1 MAVVE
6 SAFIGAAGY
15 EAMTSEE
22 IKTGSQ
28 VVTEFLE
35 SLQEDPDIDIATLLT
50 LRELFQAQKLT
61 KTRLLRVL
69 EEQRAEAVARTLG
82 QAARDP

>member
-1 MAVVE
+1 MA
-6 SAFIGAAGY
+6 
-15 EAMTSEE
+15 SEE

-35 SLQEDPDIDIATLLT
+35 SLQEDLNVDGATLAA
-50 LRELFQAQKLT
+50 LRELFKTQKLT

-69 EEQRAEAVARTLG
+69 EEQRAKAVVMESAPSGQEASE
-82 QAARDP
+82 P